1 MTILTEKAMLVRH
14 SVKGRG
20 FMRGKADKEVSKEVA
35 LRHNADIEKASKYR
49 KSLIAAR
56 FTEKLDEIGAQAY
69 AYHVTN
75 TLPWDDD
82 GWRLLPSQNYFD
94 YMAAQ
99 RTFRELF
106 KAATTD
112 FARTYPDAI
121 EEARTRLG
129 SMFKLSDFPDQSAL
143 FERDPGTGEYKRFAV
158 NVTIQPI
165 PDQSDFRV
173 DLNELETTK
182 IKADLERRMQG
193 VLTAAIGDLW
203 SRLRDPIENLRDRL
217 DKYETAERKLWLP
230 VWIDNLKA
238 VIELIP
244 KLDFTGDPELARIC
258 REAEMKLSKW
268 NGDQMRTSK
277 ATREFVRTAADDILE
292 AMVGYCGDAAM
303 QEAA

>member
-14 SVKGRG
+14 AVKGKG
-20 FMRGKADKEVSKEVA
+20 FGRGKADKEISADVA
-35 LRHNADIEKASKYR
+35 RRHDADIEKAGKYR
-49 KSLIAAR
+49 KALIAPR
-56 FTEKLDEIGAQAY
+56 FTEKLDDIGARAY
-69 AYHVTN
+69 EYHVKN
-75 TLPWDDD
+75 TLPWDDE

-94 YMAAQ
+94 YMSAQ
-99 RTFRELF
+99 RTFREQF
-106 KAATTD
+106 KSATTD
-112 FARTYPDAI
+112 FARTYDEAI

-129 SMFKLSDFPDQSAL
+129 TMFKLSDFPDPDKL
-143 FERDPGTGEYKRFAV
+143 FERDRETGEYKRFVV
-158 NVTIQPI
+158 NVIIQPI

-173 DLNELETTK
+173 DLNEMETVK

-203 SRLRDPIENLRDRL
+203 GRLRDPIENLRDRL

-230 VWIDNLKA
+230 VWIDNIKA
-238 VIELIP
+238 VIEMIP

-268 NGDQMRTSK
+268 NSDQIRTSK

-292 AMVGYCGDAAM
+292 AMAGYCGEPSM